1 MKTIRRMD
9 NLHVHA
15 WTCLDEAKKPGIAG
29 SLNAVEA

>member
-15 WTCLDEAKKPGIAG
+15 WTCLDEAKKNPALPG
-29 SLNAVEA
+29 L